1 MKRKLRTQLSAGF
14 VLIVLITIVLISLA
28 ANLLINRQFEK
39 YVAAQQKSFSDHLA
53 ETLSY
58 QYQPAADSWNTEYI
72 HGTGM
77 YALNDGYI
85 IKLYDRNG
93 DTVWDAENHDMT
105 NCHQVMNNI
114 TVLMQERRRDLS
126 GQFVV
131 HEYDLVRDGMMIGKL
146 DVSYYSPYYLN
157 ENAFRFL
164 DSLNRILLIIALFS
178 VAGAAFVAVVLAKR
192 ISAPIVK
199 SIQTARQISDGN
211 YSIRFEAKTQT
222 FELLELART
231 INQMAASLEEQENL
245 RKRLTTDVAH
255 ELRTPLAN
263 VASHLE
269 AILEGVWEPTAER
282 LRSCYEEVL
291 RIARLVADLQRLSQA
306 ESENLKLEIEPVE
319 LLKLAGLAAAGFEQ
333 ELTAKQLSCSVTG
346 APVMILADK
355 TRIRQ
360 VAENLLSNAI
370 KYTGDG
376 GMIELHV
383 SETPDFGILTV
394 TDTGIGISAAEQS
407 LIFERFYRTDKSRNR
422 KTGGAGIGLTIVKS
436 IVQAHG
442 GNIKV
447 DSETGRGSR
456 FTVRLPKS
464 SHPARGGGLPY

>member
-14 VLIVLITIVLISLA
+14 VLIVLITIALISLA

-39 YVAAQQKSFSDHLA
+39 YVAAQQNSFSDHLA
-53 ETLSY
+53 DTLSY
-58 QYQPAADSWNTEYI
+58 QYQPADDSWNTEYI

-93 DTVWDAENHDMT
+93 SIVWDAENHDMT
-105 NCHQVMNNI
+105 YCHQVMNNI
-114 TVLMQERRRDLS
+114 TVLMQKYKRDLR

-131 HEYDLVRDGMMIGKL
+131 HEYDLTRDGMVIGKL
-146 DVSYYSPYYLN
+146 DISYYSPFYLN
-157 ENAFRFL
+157 ENAFRFV
-164 DSLNRILLIIALFS
+164 DSLNRILLIIGVFS
-178 VAGAAFVAVVLAKR
+178 VAGAAGAAVVLAKR
-192 ISAPIVK
+192 LSAPIVK
-199 SIQTARQISDGN
+199 SIQTAREISDGN
-211 YSIRFEAKTQT
+211 YHARFEAETQT
-222 FELLELART
+222 LELLELART
-231 INQMAASLEEQENL
+231 INQMASSLEEQENL

-269 AILEGVWEPTAER
+269 AILEGVWEPTTER
-282 LRSCYEEVL
+282 LRSCYEEVI
-291 RIARLVADLQRLSQA
+291 RISRLVSDLQRLSQA
-306 ESENLKLEIEPVE
+306 ESENLKLETEQVE

-333 ELTAKQLSCSVTG
+333 ELAAKQLSCSVTG
-346 APVMILADK
+346 DPVMIDADI

-360 VAENLLSNAI
+360 VIENLLSNAI

-376 GMIELHV
+376 GKIELNV
-383 SETPDFGILTV
+383 SETDDLAILTV
-394 TDTGIGISAAEQS
+394 IDTGIGISAAEQP

-436 IVQAHG
+436 IVLAHG
-442 GNIKV
+442 GSIRV

-456 FTVRLPKS
+456 FIVSFPK
-464 SHPARGGGLPY
+464 